1 MRLLARSLV
10 LLLMSA
16 PWLELLLGTTGG
28 GLLYF
33 RTGGGKV
40 AETVAIPPEKGD
52 SPRELL
58 LDSTHPT
65 LYKGSVP

>member
-33 RTGGGKV
+33 RTGG
-40 AETVAIPPEKGD
+40 
-52 SPRELL
+52 R
-58 LDSTHPT
+58 
-65 LYKGSVP
+65 